1 MPKERRLRKPD
12 FTNCTKA
19 PIHQNANTNIN
30 TNTNTDNTGDNY
42 LGVILLQMHNRC
54 QYLNAYKS
62 NVTQYIYCEYM
73 GMELHKN
80 YCIDLVWTATWG
92 VCQSLRCLECSQ
104 QSHILAGDDGGDDD
118 HFDYYI
124 RWQLLGCLEIISQ
137 PINVSIVAKKHT
149 TALIPWPVDVQEVF
163 EDIVGKPDYIMNVKY
178 YTKSILIYIQNLI
191 PFNKRV
197 EKIEWI
203 SVASVF
209 LLDFVKRWVR
219 IACMYT
225 LYTPRCFAIS
235 QVEANIKQSS
245 GLMRALTRPNGHAG
259 VNTLEATLHCN
270 AKGAAVSG

>member
-1 MPKERRLRKPD
+1 MGSLSVTTMPRMQPTKSYSSRRWWWWWWPFWLLYKMAVARMSWNYI
-12 FTNCTKA
+12 TANICINC
-19 PIHQNANTNIN
+19 
-30 TNTNTDNTGDNY
+30 
-42 LGVILLQMHNRC
+42 R
-54 QYLNAYKS
+54 
-62 NVTQYIYCEYM
+62 
-73 GMELHKN
+73 
-80 YCIDLVWTATWG
+80 
-92 VCQSLRCLECSQ
+92 
-104 QSHILAGDDGGDDD
+104 
-118 HFDYYI
+118 
-124 RWQLLGCLEIISQ
+124 
-137 PINVSIVAKKHT
+137 KKHT